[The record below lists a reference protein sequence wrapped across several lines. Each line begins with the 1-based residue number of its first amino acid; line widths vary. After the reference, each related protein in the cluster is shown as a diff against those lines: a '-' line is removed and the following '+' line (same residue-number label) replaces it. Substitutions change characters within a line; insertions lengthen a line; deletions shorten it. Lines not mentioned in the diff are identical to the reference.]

1 MLGAFFYPSRG
12 MRSMTPLS
20 RLLRQDASKEF
31 QVCDYVF
38 AETKDPAV
46 LRHIFQ
52 QRHGVYVFERY
63 IEPDVFP
70 GGVFRDSFDDV
81 SAHIAAFDAY
91 GSIVGSSRV
100 VPPTA
105 LGLPTQ
111 RLFRLPEI
119 GLGCEVVGEVGRL
132 AVNPPHRGHA
142 RVVVTGLI
150 AGIYRALRSRGLSHF
165 LAFMHPALVRMLNSL
180 RIPVRPLCELP
191 PGPDQRS
198 ARQVMN
204 GYFGRGG
211 VRPTLCSLDEMDRCL
226 GLPPG

>member
-1 MLGAFFYPSRG
+1 
-12 MRSMTPLS
+12 MTSLS
-20 RLLRQDASKEF
+20 HLLRQEACKEF
-31 QVCDYVF
+31 QVNDYVF
-38 AETKDPAV
+38 VETKDPAT

-70 GGVFRDSFDDV
+70 GGVFSDAFDDV
-81 SAHIAAFDAY
+81 SAHVAAFDAQ

-100 VPPTA
+100 VPPSP

-111 RLFRLPEI
+111 RLFRLPELE
-119 GLGCEVVGEVGRL
+119 LGPEVVGEVGRL

-165 LAFMHPALVRMLNSL
+165 LAFMHPGLVRMLNGL

-191 PGPDQRS
+191 PGPEQRK

-226 GLPPG
+226 GLSLR